1 MSNPIANEPLRPAH
15 GKGRALA
22 LAMWLVPVVAVA
34 AGIRGW
40 LPPLASEH
48 GAGIDSMLRY
58 LLITAGALLIVGHTA
73 LGYILW
79 RFGGQPGVTYRMATP
94 KQERI
99 WSLIPIILM
108 TLIAEGGVFVIGLPV
123 WAKLYDTLPPSNA
136 VTVEITAEQFAWN
149 IRYPGKDGVF
159 GRTAPSLLSL
169 DNPLGLDANDPA
181 SHDDVPMIGLLY
193 LPVNRPAQIR
203 LRSKDVLHSFF
214 LPFQRVKQD
223 VVPGMT
229 IPVWFIP
236 TEEGDY
242 EIACAELC
250 GFGHYQMRG
259 LVRVVSEEE
268 YERQLAELPT
278 FQ

>member
-1 MSNPIANEPLRPAH
+1 MNDRMANQSFQPARS
-15 GKGRALA
+15 KGRPLA
-22 LAMWLVPVVAVA
+22 VAMWLVPVAAVA
-34 AGIRGW
+34 AGARGW

-48 GAGIDSMLRY
+48 GAGIDSMLHY
-58 LLITAGALLIVGHTA
+58 LLIAAGVLLIVGHTA

-79 RFGGQPGVTYRMATP
+79 RFGGQPRVTYRMATP
-94 KQERI
+94 KQERT

-123 WAKLYDTLPPSNA
+123 WAKFYDTLPPSNA

-149 IRYPGKDGVF
+149 IRYAGKDGVF
-159 GRTAPSLLSL
+159 GRTSPNLLSL
-169 DNPLGLDANDPA
+169 DNPLGLDANDPSA
-181 SHDDVPMIGLLY
+181 RDDILLVGLLY

-229 IPVWFIP
+229 IPVWFVP
-236 TEEGDY
+236 TQEGDY

-250 GFGHYQMRG
+250 GFGYYQMRG
-259 LVRVVSEEE
+259 LLRVVSEEE
-268 YERQLAELPT
+268 FERQLAELPT

>member
-1 MSNPIANEPLRPAH
+1 MNNPMANESLQPAG

-22 LAMWLVPVVAVA
+22 LAMWLVPVAAVAV
-34 AGIRGW
+34 GLRGW

-58 LLITAGALLIVGHTA
+58 LLITAGALLVAGHAA

-79 RFGGQPGVTYRMATP
+79 RFGGQPRVTYRMATP
-94 KQERI
+94 KQERT
-99 WSLIPIILM
+99 WSLIPIVLM

-123 WAKLYDTLPPSNA
+123 WAKFYNAAPSDA

-149 IRYPGKDGVF
+149 IRYAGKDGVF
-159 GRTAPSLLSL
+159 GRTSPNLLSL
-169 DNPLGLDANDPA
+169 DNPLGLDAGDPA
-181 SHDDVPMIGLLY
+181 SHDDVLMIGLLY
-193 LPVNRPAQIR
+193 VPVNRPVQIR

-229 IPVWFIP
+229 IPVWFVP
-236 TEEGDY
+236 TQEGDY

-259 LVRVVSEEE
+259 LLRVVSEEE
-268 YERQLAELPT
+268 FERQLAELPT